1 MEAQSIRFNHEQTT
15 FQRLNPGG
23 GLACCIMGDA
33 MKGLIL
39 AGGKGTRLRPL
50 TLNLP
55 KPIVPV
61 ANRPFLLYQIDLMK
75 SASID
80 EIILSLSYQPR
91 KIEDLLKDGADFD
104 VLIRYVVE
112 GAPLGTSGAFKNA
125 EEWIEGTTVVFNG
138 DVLTSVDL
146 PAVIA
151 THREKKSV
159 ATLVLTQVEDP
170 TSYGL
175 VESDASGR
183 IHRFLEKPGMD
194 EITSNTI
201 NAGIYVL
208 EPSVLE
214 HMPQGKPFSFERELF
229 PSLLA
234 KGEPM
239 YAVVSDQYWIDIG
252 TPGKYLEVHRDI
264 LGGKFK
270 SPAIPP
276 TALTSDVIPDGA
288 FVDSA
293 SLVGEG
299 VTIRENVRIESSV
312 IGPNCKIDSGAH
324 IVDSVIWS
332 SNTIDADARIS
343 GSILARGCYVGRSAT
358 LQPGTLLGGK
368 SVVTDYSVL

>member
-1 MEAQSIRFNHEQTT
+1 VGPAAVSWVT
-15 FQRLNPGG
+15 F
-23 GLACCIMGDA
+23 

-75 SASID
+75 SAGID

-104 VLIRYVVE
+104 VHIRYAVE
-112 GAPLGTSGAFKNA
+112 SAPLGTAGAFKNA
-125 EEWIEGTTVVFNG
+125 EKWIEGPTVVFNG

-151 THREKKSV
+151 THREKQSM
-159 ATLVLTQVEDP
+159 ATLVLTPVEDP
-170 TSYGL
+170 TAYGL
-175 VESDASGR
+175 VESDSSGR

-214 HMPQGKPFSFERELF
+214 HIPQGKPFSFERELF
-229 PSLLA
+229 PSLLK
-234 KGEPM
+234 KGEPV

-252 TPGKYLEVHRDI
+252 TPAKYLEVHRDI
-264 LGGKFK
+264 LGGKFQ
-270 SPAIPP
+270 SPAIPTTTL
-276 TALTSDVIPDGA
+276 TADTLPDGA

-332 SNTIDADARIS
+332 SNTIDSDARIS
-343 GSILARGCYVGRSAT
+343 GSILARGCYLGRSAT